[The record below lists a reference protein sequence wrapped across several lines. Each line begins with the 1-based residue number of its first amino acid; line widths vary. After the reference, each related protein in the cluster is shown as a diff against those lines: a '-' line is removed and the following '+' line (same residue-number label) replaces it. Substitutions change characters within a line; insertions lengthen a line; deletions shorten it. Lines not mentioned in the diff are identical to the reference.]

1 MKEKSIVVKPPP
13 YTLKILDNF
22 PLRNLELQFTIADF
36 ERRVRSYHVKKIL
49 KSMVVN
55 EFFNNIICVVQKR
68 KNKYE
73 VIDGQHRITA
83 LQLLRDNYGI
93 KQYNLVLM
101 IFNEKSSRIIYRRIN
116 LGTPL
121 KLQDHLMA
129 LDDGNHPF
137 FTKLRPHFVHYNDGR
152 LPKFEMILNA
162 LSYAKNGAPRAVRP
176 LLLDRMFNSINGN
189 DLKVI
194 AKFSKA
200 LRNVEP
206 FIPKVR
212 QPLYRFA
219 IFRNMFRVGYEND
232 FDQYMWEDF
241 ISICKTDTIVESSH
255 DMRTAKSVI
264 NVYNHM
270 IKKIAPSIG
279 LKLQKIERTNVETRA
294 VMNDPA
300 PPNKLAI

>member
-13 YTLKILDNF
+13 YTLKILNNF
-22 PLRNLELQFTIADF
+22 PLRHLELQFTIADF
-36 ERRVRSYHVKKIL
+36 ERRVRLYHVKKIL

-73 VIDGQHRITA
+73 IIDGQHRITA

-93 KQYNLVLM
+93 KNYNLVLM
-101 IFNEKSSRIIYRRIN
+101 IFNEKSSRMIYRRIN

-137 FTKLRPHFVHYNDGR
+137 FIKLRPHFVHYNDGR

-189 DLKVI
+189 DLKII

-206 FIPKVR
+206 FIPKIS

-232 FDQYMWEDF
+232 FDQDKWEDF
-241 ISICKTDTIVESSH
+241 ITICKTDQIVESSH
-255 DMRTAKSVI
+255 DMRTGASVLK
-264 NVYNHM
+264 VYNHM

-294 VMNDPA
+294 IMNEPV
-300 PPNKLAI
+300 PSKHAI